1 MGGRWLAGPLVVG
14 WRSPGTSPGLT
25 KGLRMNN
32 RPSCRTAAAAFV
44 SLWFGSAASAQSCVA
59 DITGNRVVDGSDL
72 ANVLAQWGPC
82 GPRESCSADTNDD
95 GVVNGVDLG
104 NVLAAWGLCPVT
116 VPGWATLIEAYPNP
130 AVVHDASLRASIVA
144 TGYAWRVRDTS
155 TQIELVLIPPG
166 TFQMGCSASN
176 LYTCGPWES
185 PVHTVSLTNAFYMGR
200 YEVTQAQWTARMGSN
215 PSSFQSPSAQVPADQ
230 VSSRP
235 VERVSWNMIQGF
247 LSDTGMRL
255 PTEAEWEY
263 AYRAGTST
271 AFHSMPGYPS
281 GTNDD
286 AQIGLIEWIF
296 TGSCTSGAAC
306 QTRPVGRLAGNG
318 FGLHDMG
325 GNVQEWVNDWYSASY
340 YASSPPVNPLG
351 PSSGS
356 HRVLRGSS
364 WDSFQS
370 MYSRSSQRMYAVPS
384 NNYLLLGFRV
394 ARSP

>member
-1 MGGRWLAGPLVVG
+1 M
-14 WRSPGTSPGLT
+14 
-25 KGLRMNN
+25 
-32 RPSCRTAAAAFV
+32 
-44 SLWFGSAASAQSCVA
+44 
-59 DITGNRVVDGSDL
+59 
-72 ANVLAQWGPC
+72 
-82 GPRESCSADTNDD
+82 
-95 GVVNGVDLG
+95 
-104 NVLAAWGLCPVT
+104 
-116 VPGWATLIEAYPNP
+116 
-130 AVVHDASLRASIVA
+130 
-144 TGYAWRVRDTS
+144 
-155 TQIELVLIPPG
+155 
-166 TFQMGCSASN
+166 
-176 LYTCGPWES
+176 
-185 PVHTVSLTNAFYMGR
+185 HTVSLTNAFYMGR

-215 PSSFQSPSAQVPADQ
+215 PSNFQSPSAQVPADE

-247 LSDTGMRL
+247 LSATGMRL

-286 AQIGLIEWIF
+286 AQIGQIEWIY
-296 TGSCTSGAAC
+296 TGTCTGGAAC

-325 GNVQEWVNDWYSASY
+325 GNVQEWVNDWYSGTY

-351 PSSGS
+351 PGSGS
-356 HRVLRGSS
+356 YRVLRGSS
-364 WDSFQS
+364 WDSLHS